1 MPLWCPNC
9 NAMLPEGTA
18 VCPRCGTRLNAAQN
32 GEEDAG
38 REDVFWYSS
47 YIIGVVLIPIII
59 AVVIGVICVLIFV
72 LD

>member
-1 MPLWCPNC
+1 
-9 NAMLPEGTA
+9 
-18 VCPRCGTRLNAAQN
+18 LNAAQN

-59 AVVIGVICVLIFV
+59 AVAIGVICVLIFV

>member
-1 MPLWCPNC
+1 
-9 NAMLPEGTA
+9 MLPEGTA

-59 AVVIGVICVLIFV
+59 AVAIGVICVLIFV